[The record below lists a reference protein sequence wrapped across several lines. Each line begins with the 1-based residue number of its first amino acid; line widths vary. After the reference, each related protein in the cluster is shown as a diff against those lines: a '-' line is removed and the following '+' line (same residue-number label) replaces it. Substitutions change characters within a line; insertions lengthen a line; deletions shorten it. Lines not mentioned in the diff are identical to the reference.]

1 MKTALLL
8 SLLTACSASS
18 YIEEIECTDLNDLN
32 RGGSVHVV
40 GPAEDGGVVDSVW
53 CGEDPETGLVC
64 RDVLWWVEGGEFMT
78 NCPTVGEDEDR
89 GVLWVRVER

>member
-1 MKTALLL
+1 MKTTLLL
-8 SLLTACSASS
+8 ALLTACSPSS
-18 YIEEIECTDLNDLN
+18 SIEEIECTDLNDLN

-40 GPAEDGGVVDSVW
+40 GPAEQGGIIESVW
-53 CGEDPETGLVC
+53 CGEDSEAGLEC
-64 RDVLWWVEGGEFMT
+64 HEQTWWIEGGDIYT